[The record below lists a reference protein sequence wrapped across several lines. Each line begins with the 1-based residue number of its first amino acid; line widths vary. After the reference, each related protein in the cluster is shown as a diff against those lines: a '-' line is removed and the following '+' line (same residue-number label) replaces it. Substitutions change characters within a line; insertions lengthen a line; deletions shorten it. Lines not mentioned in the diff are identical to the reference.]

1 VKRDEQRERDD
12 AEAQA
17 HARAEA
23 LIAKDRV
30 EGISASE
37 QEWLGS
43 HLRDC
48 EHCAGA
54 ANATARALRSLRAM
68 SIAMPRD
75 LARRTQFRVQLR
87 ALELRAIEPRW
98 RLVWL
103 ASAISWVLGAAT
115 APYVWHALEWIGTR
129 AGVPK
134 LVWQMG
140 FGVWWA
146 LPAIVAGV
154 ILLIEN
160 AGRAEDQDSTRPSW

>member
-1 VKRDEQRERDD
+1 MKRDEQRERDD

-115 APYVWHALEWIGTR
+115 APMCGTRWNGSERVRECQSWCGRWALECGGRCPRSW
-129 AGVPK
+129 
-134 LVWQMG
+134 
-140 FGVWWA
+140 
-146 LPAIVAGV
+146 PA
-154 ILLIEN
+154 
-160 AGRAEDQDSTRPSW
+160 

>member
-1 VKRDEQRERDD
+1 VTAMDTHERA
-12 AEAQA
+12 AE
-17 HARAEA
+17 
-23 LIAKDRV
+23 LIARERV
-30 EGISASE
+30 EGISPAE
-37 QEWLGS
+37 QEWLGG
-43 HLRDC
+43 HLREC
-48 EHCAGA
+48 EQCFGA
-54 ANATARALRSLRAM
+54 ASATTQALRSLRSL

-87 ALELRAIEPRW
+87 AMELRASEPRW

-103 ASAISWVLGAAT
+103 ASAVSWVLGAAT
-115 APYVWHALEWIGTR
+115 APYVWHTLEWIGTR

-160 AGRAEDQDSTRPSW
+160 AGRAENQDSTWPSW

>member
-1 VKRDEQRERDD
+1 VTTMDVHDHPNTHQRA
-12 AEAQA
+12 AE
-17 HARAEA
+17 
-23 LIAKDRV
+23 LIARERV
-30 EGISASE
+30 EGISATE
-37 QEWLGS
+37 QEWLGA
-43 HLRDC
+43 HLREC
-48 EHCAGA
+48 LPCAAGA
-54 ANATARALRSLRAM
+54 HATAQALRSLRSL
-68 SIAMPRD
+68 SIAMPPD

-87 ALELRAIEPRW
+87 AMELRASEPRW

-103 ASAISWVLGAAT
+103 ASALSWVLGAAT
-115 APYVWHALEWIGTR
+115 APYVWRALEWIGTW

-160 AGRAEDQDSTRPSW
+160 GGSAENRDSTRSL